1 MNFVRYFLVMA
12 APLWFLNYNSDKHC
26 MCFRRLQN
34 EMTERI
40 IWVDRVVSLFFP
52 KPLGMLVIAP
62 FFLFSCIFYIP
73 YVLKEYPPPNKKK
86 NSKGNVLL
94 GARRNL
100 GDDP

>member
-52 KPLGMLVIAP
+52 KPLGM
-62 FFLFSCIFYIP
+62 
-73 YVLKEYPPPNKKK
+73 
-86 NSKGNVLL
+86 
-94 GARRNL
+94 
-100 GDDP
+100 

>member
-40 IWVDRVVSLFFP
+40 IWVDRVVSLFFS
-52 KPLGMLVIAP
+52 KTTWYVSYSSLFLA
-62 FFLFSCIFYIP
+62 FFTFLMY
-73 YVLKEYPPPNKKK
+73 
-86 NSKGNVLL
+86 
-94 GARRNL
+94 
-100 GDDP
+100 